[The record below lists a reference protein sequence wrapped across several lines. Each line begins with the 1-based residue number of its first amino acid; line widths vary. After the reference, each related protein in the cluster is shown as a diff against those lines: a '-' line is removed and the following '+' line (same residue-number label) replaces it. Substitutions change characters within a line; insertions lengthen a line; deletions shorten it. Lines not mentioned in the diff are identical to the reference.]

1 MCRKFG
7 WHILSLS
14 YAFRA
19 FISFL
24 FISFL
29 LRISVQV
36 SEGILHQQVYAVG
49 MVGGIVEVRTPTAQI
64 LRTYPHSH
72 YAHHIEDNLLN

>member
-24 FISFL
+24 FTSFL

-36 SEGILHQQVYAVG
+36 SELSKF
-49 MVGGIVEVRTPTAQI
+49 VRQPRRYSAPTCMFGVTFQNRFA
-64 LRTYPHSH
+64 TKYCP
-72 YAHHIEDNLLN
+72 